1 MKRNRGQNQQDGKS
15 VPDGRAAKIAPTV
28 ASLWEEA
35 ERINTVSSNK
45 VSGNVKEGL
54 NSARALTDAS

>member
-15 VPDGRAAKIAPTV
+15 VPDGRAAIAPTV